1 MMESSEQQ
9 QNHPEKAKGKWYWL
23 FRNIWN
29 KVKKVVGSFVKTKP
43 FWTVV
48 LILVIIY
55 LLITGRGTL
64 QPAMLFA
71 RKFYLLLLVVM
82 VFLGVYYQRLKG
94 KDWKHKIFIT
104 LVFGAVMLLLY
115 WIGPRAYKY
124 ISLYTHYRTIDK
136 IEIPHLPITDHE
148 RIQPLNSIRTLI
160 NQEALSETED
170 ATTPRFVR
178 GQNGKYFFTS
188 CKGPSA
194 EYKVQQFSKNMY
206 QVLEIPGDLP
216 SPNFSGKFRT
226 DVEFVTGEL
235 LLFSKNAHIS
245 ARKRFGLFKYFNYE
259 PSDIFFLR
267 NDKGDWVQV
276 VSLIRWKG
284 FLFPRPV
291 FGGVMIQNQKGEGNS
306 FFERLFLGHGQY
318 LSPEEIQKKGYLIGQ
333 NLLPE
338 RVARFTAECFRF
350 RHGFFAPMPFY
361 HEGDIRIP
369 ELPRDQSPMPFV
381 LYADLK
387 DPGKLYNYFG
397 LEPYQEQ
404 KKGLSLSLY
413 LPGDGESKV
422 YFMDHDQGDQNY
434 IGSSAIPAKIIES
447 KKNYDWSENYPAESR
462 PYVREIAGKRRFFWL
477 STIVTKAGKND
488 SEYIG
493 GSVPEI
499 TLTDANYGTVIW
511 IEQDSLMVPNY
522 WERKLSNTLTPY
534 WKKEN

>member
-1 MMESSEQQ
+1 MSEEQEVQ
-9 QNHPEKAKGKWYWL
+9 RSKWYWL

-29 KVKKVVGSFVKTKP
+29 KLKTFVKGFVSKRP

-48 LILVIIY
+48 FSVALIY
-55 LLITGRGTL
+55 LLITARGSY
-64 QPAMLFA
+64 QPLMLFA
-71 RKFYLLLLVVM
+71 RKYYLLLLVVM
-82 VFLGVYYQRLKG
+82 FFLGIYYQRLKNKEWKG
-94 KDWKHKIFIT
+94 KILVT
-104 LVFGAVMLLLY
+104 LIFGASLIFLY
-115 WIGPRAYKY
+115 WVGPKAYKY
-124 ISLYTHYRTIDK
+124 IALYTHYHTIDK
-136 IEIPHLPITDHE
+136 VLINELPSTDHE

-178 GQNGKYFFTS
+178 GEKGQYYFTA

-194 EYKVQQFSKNMY
+194 EYKVQQFTKDMY

-216 SPNFSGKFRT
+216 SPNFSSKFRT
-226 DVEFVTGEL
+226 DVDFVTGEL
-235 LLFSKNAHIS
+235 LLFSKNSNIS
-245 ARKRFGLFKYFNYE
+245 VRKRFGLFEFFNYE
-259 PSDIFFLR
+259 PSDVIFLR
-267 NDKGDWVQV
+267 DDDGEWVQV
-276 VSLIRWKG
+276 VSLVRWKG

-291 FGGVMIQNQKGEGNS
+291 FGGVMIQKQKNHNNG
-306 FFERLFLGHGQY
+306 FLQRLFLGHGDYISPEQIESVEY
-318 LSPEEIQKKGYLIGQ
+318 LSGQ
-333 NLLPE
+333 NLLPN

-369 ELPRDQSPMPFV
+369 QLPRDQSPMPFV

-387 DPGKLYNYFG
+387 KPGKLYNYFG

-413 LPGDGESKV
+413 LPGDGEEKV
-422 YFMDHDQGDQNY
+422 YFMDHDESEQNY

-462 PYVREIAGKRRFFWL
+462 PYVREIGGEKRLFWL
-477 STIVTKAGKND
+477 STIVTKAGKTE

-499 TLTDANYGTVIW
+499 TLTDANYGTVVW
-511 IEQDSLMVPNY
+511 IEQDSLMIDNY
-522 WERKLSNTLTPY
+522 WERKLKNTLTPY
-534 WKKEN
+534 WKKED